1 MGTSKLGNML
11 VEDGLL
17 SESDRRTIKR
27 TCGTG
32 GSAFARGI
40 LAMGLLDEDELAA
53 YIAEHTSWKVAA
65 KNLLDTVQPG
75 AWGSVDRPLVEQ
87 LEVLPVRIAGDTL
100 HVAMIDPLDL
110 DTISQLEFFSGYKI
124 LPIIATMTQVRSGL
138 LKFLPDYQAAH
149 SQLED
154 FLKNHS
160 LTASKRVRMAD
171 ESLYDD
177 LPTPDSFTV
186 KGFEEPAPSSK
197 PAPAKRAAAKP
208 AAKAAQ
214 AKSAPSVQ
222 ENLDENEGIEFS
234 ADDDMEVA
242 EVEELSEA
250 SFDATDE
257 VEVDIDLSGDS
268 SSDEDDLFSL
278 DEESFAEPT
287 AQAKGAS
294 KIEADS
300 FGSDDGDDS
309 VFDDP
314 MLEPDVDLKAAPKA
328 KNKIEPEDDL
338 EDLMDLSDF
347 DPDKTISDDDL
358 NLDFDLTPK
367 AAAKKQTAP
376 AVDIDTPIE
385 PSDGLADDFGDL
397 SDDLNADFSSS
408 IAPQDGSTDDLFAES
423 DGLLLDGN
431 DTPKTKQTEG
441 GLDSLDLDSGNLLEP
456 DFDSELSADFN
467 ALSVDSSD
475 DLDLDS
481 LSETKDAKA
490 DQGAID
496 ETDFSFDGED
506 SKATTP
512 SLQAAD
518 DELLTLDESSIDML
532 SDDDVGSLL
541 DEQPEPVFESVA
553 AATDA
558 LLANDGLEAIDDLE
572 GMESSESLDDLE
584 SMVIS
589 EPVHDKKSS
598 VIEPTAQSLSIN
610 INKMFFHVSMAS
622 ETKTAIG
629 AIASDLKASGFS
641 TGMVIGGTA
650 NSQFRP
656 ECGWQ
661 DSQSGNQPS
670 TTAAALQDKGI
681 AAALGRLPS
690 AWTPLDDAV
699 RGGDLKVFASLQ
711 RQNKKLYGIKFSD
724 SSAKRDTV
732 IVTAMAIEIC
742 ENKDLMQMA
751 ADLFKQV
758 ASKSKGAA

>member
-186 KGFEEPAPSSK
+186 KGFEEPAPSPK
-197 PAPAKRAAAKP
+197 PTPAKRASAKT
-208 AAKAAQ
+208 AVKAAPIT
-214 AKSAPSVQ
+214 SAPTVQ
-222 ENLDENEGIEFS
+222 EDLDENEGIEFS
-234 ADDDMEVA
+234 AGDDMEVT

-257 VEVDIDLSGDS
+257 VEVDIDMSSDSG
-268 SSDEDDLFSL
+268 SDEDDLFSL

-294 KIEADS
+294 KIELDS

-314 MLEPDVDLKAAPKA
+314 MLEPDVDLKPATKA
-328 KNKIEPEDDL
+328 KNKFELGDDL

-358 NLDFDLTPK
+358 NLDFEPTPK
-367 AAAKKQTAP
+367 AASKKQTAP
-376 AVDIDTPIE
+376 AVDIDAPIE
-385 PSDGLADDFGDL
+385 LSDGLGDDFGDL
-397 SDDLNADFSSS
+397 SDDLNADFSTS
-408 IAPQDGSTDDLFAES
+408 IAPQDGSADELFAES
-423 DGLLLDGN
+423 DGLLLGGD
-431 DTPKTKQTEG
+431 DSQKTKNPED
-441 GLDSLDLDSGNLLEP
+441 GLESAELDSGDLLEP
-456 DFDSELSADFN
+456 DLDSELSADFN
-467 ALSVDSSD
+467 AMSVDSSD

-481 LSETKDAKA
+481 FSETKELGANL
-490 DQGAID
+490 GAID
-496 ETDFSFDGED
+496 ETDLSFDGED

-512 SLQAAD
+512 SIHAAED
-518 DELLTLDESSIDML
+518 DLLSLDESSIDML
-532 SDDDVGSLL
+532 SDDEVGNLL
-541 DEQPEPVFESVA
+541 EDQAEPEFASVA

-558 LLANDGLEAIDDLE
+558 LLADDGLEAIDDLE
-572 GMESSESLDDLE
+572 GMESSES
-584 SMVIS
+584 
-589 EPVHDKKSS
+589 VHDKISS
-598 VIEPTAQSLSIN
+598 EIVPTAQSLSIN

-629 AIASDLKASGFS
+629 AIASELKASGFS

-661 DSQSGNQPS
+661 DSQTGNQPS

-681 AAALGRLPS
+681 AAALGRLPA

-724 SSAKRDTV
+724 NSAKRDTV

-742 ENKDLMQMA
+742 ENKELMQMA

-758 ASKSKGAA
+758 AAKNKGAA